1 MRPELR
7 RTNVKIARV
16 VTAMQAISDG
26 AKRIDHIA
34 GLIDELASQTS
45 VLALN
50 LNATFAAM
58 RAGSAGR
65 EFAVVAREV
74 PALAQRSTGAA
85 ADVKT
90 VIAASAEQAC
100 SGDPQVRRTRVA
112 MQRIVAAVT
121 AVADNIDAIGYDS
134 KAQSCEIAQL
144 NQALSA
150 LDVRTRD
157 SASLATRKWG
167 GRTGPGPVGN
177 VAAASRRPLPP
188 PRRRGNA
195 RRYAFA
201 SHPRES

>member
-7 RTNVKIARV
+7 RTNVKIAQV

-45 VLALN
+45 VLTLN
-50 LNATFAAM
+50 LNATVAAM

-74 PALAQRSTGAA
+74 LALAQRSTGAA

-100 SGDPQVRRTRVA
+100 SGDAQVRRTRVA

-121 AVADNIDAIGYDS
+121 AVADDAIGCDS

-157 SASLATRKWG
+157 SASLATSKWG
-167 GRTGPGPVGN
+167 GRAGPGPVGD